1 MSKMIGLSLGILTVT
16 WVFAGT
22 LADEFP
28 GPPMTEAY
36 VDAQKLADSEF
47 AGGDYKS
54 ALRTYRDQLAPI
66 GDKYA
71 QYQIGLMYLQG
82 IGVEQDAARGAAWIQ
97 LAAERDIPELKVL
110 DQEIRP
116 QLTAAERSRASR
128 LYTRL
133 NADWGDCAVVRKLLA
148 LDEKAL
154 EPPTGTRIA
163 GNNAILPV
171 DTFSV
176 SEMAIV
182 DKVSELRRTIEIRED
197 YLRAHCK

>member
-54 ALRTYRDQLAPI
+54 ALRICRDQLAPI
-66 GDKYA
+66 GGKYA
-71 QYQIGLMYLQG
+71 QHQIGRMYLQG

-97 LAAERDIPELKVL
+97 LAAERDIPELK
-110 DQEIRP
+110 
-116 QLTAAERSRASR
+116 
-128 LYTRL
+128 
-133 NADWGDCAVVRKLLA
+133 
-148 LDEKAL
+148 AL

-176 SEMAIV
+176 SETAIV